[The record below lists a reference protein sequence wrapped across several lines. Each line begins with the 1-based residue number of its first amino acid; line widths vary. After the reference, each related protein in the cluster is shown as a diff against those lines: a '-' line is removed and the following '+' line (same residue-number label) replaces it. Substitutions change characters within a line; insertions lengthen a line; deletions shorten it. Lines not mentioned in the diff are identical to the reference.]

1 MLGLSLRL
9 ELTLQRE
16 LDLIFAPGQG
26 ALGGH
31 AVDGLGDDIGQDEV
45 DHDQLHGGVGLGG
58 PALLVHVFGFLRQHG
73 VLGVARPDGVLGE
86 PLERGLVERTAP
98 DDEGV
103 VVLLLE
109 QELDE
114 ILGERDILRELPDRQ
129 RVDAGCAMD
138 AGGAGRAVVVVDFCG
153 DRHALHEGGDVGA
166 DRVVDPGALAREQE
180 AVVGGVVPG
189 QHLRLHGV
197 RVQILVPLDDLLGL
211 VAVDGRRLAVRLQH
225 LAAVAPQDRPERD
238 VGVGAVADRDT
249 DGVARLLEDL
259 PRLEELIPS
268 LRRLEPGLL
277 EVHFVVA
284 PGERD
289 PVPRHRPPPRRRL
302 TRIPGERIPAA
313 VPLAEV
319 VDEVAHVD
327 QMLLVEEGVGGARDD
342 EVVAGLRRDLGR
354 ALREQLR
361 EGDRVD
367 AHRHP
372 ALLTKELSLPPQLV
386 VGRRDEVVAREER
399 QLALLGEGGSLPER
413 EPGRHAGA
421 GAGSDAKKVSTRGP
435 LHTDSLELSAVDGEG
450 SEEPGEISPP
460 HRLDGCPGS
469 TPGDD
474 RRQGRTE
481 IGRTEI
487 SDGPAAPSAR
497 PSAWGNCAAL
507 SGPNEV
513 IRKLPASRVRSAMS
527 DALSL
532 KTMMTM
538 RAPMRAAVS
547 SSGVAAA
554 SPSIPVKHTTRRS
567 GWTRCAATAAGSA
580 KPAVASPW
588 DTRNSRGATAC
599 QSTATSIR

>member
-1 MLGLSLRL
+1 MKSLASETFFENFQIAS
-9 ELTLQRE
+9 ELT
-16 LDLIFAPGQG
+16 P
-26 ALGGH
+26 
-31 AVDGLGDDIGQDEV
+31 
-45 DHDQLHGGVGLGG
+45 
-58 PALLVHVFGFLRQHG
+58 
-73 VLGVARPDGVLGE
+73 VA
-86 PLERGLVERTAP
+86 
-98 DDEGV
+98 
-103 VVLLLE
+103 
-109 QELDE
+109 QW
-114 ILGERDILRELPDRQ
+114 
-129 RVDAGCAMD
+129 D
-138 AGGAGRAVVVVDFCG
+138 AGGAGGAVVVVDLVG
-153 DRHALHEGGDVGA
+153 DRHVLDDGGDVGA

-189 QHLRLHGV
+189 QHLGLHGV
-197 RVQILVPLDDLLGL
+197 RVQILVPLDDLRGL

-249 DGVARLLEDL
+249 DGVALLLEDL

-277 EVHFVVA
+277 EVHFVVT

-302 TRIPGERIPAA
+302 TRIPGERVPAA

-342 EVVAGLRRDLGR
+342 EVVARLRRDLGR

-372 ALLTKELSLPPQLV
+372 GLLTKDLGLPPQLV

-421 GAGSDAKKVSTRGP
+421 GTGSDTKKVSTRGP
-435 LHTDSLELSAVDGEG
+435 LHTNSLELSAVDEEG
-450 SEEPGEISPP
+450 SEEPGAISPP
-460 HRLDGCPGS
+460 HSLDGCPGS

-474 RRQGRTE
+474 RRQGRTD
-481 IGRTEI
+481 I

-497 PSAWGNCAAL
+497 LSAWGNCAAL
-507 SGPNEV
+507 SGPNDV
-513 IRKLPASRVRSAMS
+513 IRKLPASRVRSATS

-554 SPSIPVKHTTRRS
+554 S
-567 GWTRCAATAAGSA
+567 A

-599 QSTATSIR
+599 QPTATSIR